1 MASTCPICGRVKE
14 DIPGPCVCGYISSA
28 PGAAPAAALGPRGLL
43 LDLAVMILAITAS
56 CLVVWAIA
64 RVASEFNLEF
74 LFLLVIVPWAGA
86 VASLLRRY
94 CYPNTAVW
102 RSGSVSPFDPIPA
115 PLGRKLYVTL
125 LGAVHIV
132 LGMLLAFIILS
143 RTWHVARFGAPG
155 TSLVYDVLHP
165 WSVPPL
171 YQAPPV
177 IPPGQALANPP
188 TPIPWWLFPGLG
200 ALLSLVTLA
209 WCGTLETNTRRSQA
223 GSTPQVDRPDLSW
236 GRVAAVLALLLFWL
250 PVIGLVAGVVAY
262 GLNRRS
268 PTWTRRASLFGL
280 VLTGLVHA
288 TLAVMIVLEV
298 LNG

>member
-1 MASTCPICGRVKE
+1 MASTCPVCGRVKE
-14 DIPGPCVCGYISSA
+14 DIPRSCICGYTSSA
-28 PGAAPAAALGPRGLL
+28 PGAAQAVALGPRGLL
-43 LDLAVMILAITAS
+43 LDLAVMALAITAS
-56 CLVVWAIA
+56 TLVVWAIA
-64 RVASEFNLEF
+64 RVASEFDLKF
-74 LFLLVIVPWAGA
+74 LFLLVIVPWVGA

-102 RSGSVSPFDPIPA
+102 RSGSVSPLDPIPA

-132 LGMLLAFIILS
+132 LGMLFAFVILS

-165 WSVPPL
+165 WSVPSL

-177 IPPGQALANPP
+177 APPGQARASPP

-200 ALLSLVTLA
+200 ALLSFVTLA

-268 PTWTRRASLFGL
+268 PTWTYHASLFGF
-280 VLTGLVHA
+280 VLAGLVHA
-288 TLAVMIVLEV
+288 ALVVMIGLAVLD
-298 LNG
+298 G

>member
-1 MASTCPICGRVKE
+1 
-14 DIPGPCVCGYISSA
+14 
-28 PGAAPAAALGPRGLL
+28 
-43 LDLAVMILAITAS
+43 MILAITAS

-64 RVASEFNLEF
+64 RVASEFNLKF
-74 LFLLVIVPWAGA
+74 LFLLVIVPWVGA
-86 VASLLRRY
+86 VTSLLRRY

-102 RSGSVSPFDPIPA
+102 RSGSVSPLDPIPA

-132 LGMLLAFIILS
+132 LGMLFAFVILS

-165 WSVPPL
+165 WSVPSL

-177 IPPGQALANPP
+177 APPGQARASPP
-188 TPIPWWLFPGLG
+188 TPIPWWLFPALG
-200 ALLSLVTLA
+200 ALLSFVTLA
-209 WCGTLETNTRRSQA
+209 WCGTLETNTRRNQA
-223 GSTPQVDRPDLSW
+223 GSTPRVYRPDLSW
-236 GRVAAVLALLLFWL
+236 ARVAAVLALLLFWL

-268 PTWTRRASLFGL
+268 PTWTYRASLFGL
-280 VLTGLVHA
+280 VLAGLVHA
-288 TLAVMIVLEV
+288 ALAVMIGLAV

>member
-1 MASTCPICGRVKE
+1 
-14 DIPGPCVCGYISSA
+14 
-28 PGAAPAAALGPRGLL
+28 
-43 LDLAVMILAITAS
+43 MILAITAS
-56 CLVVWAIA
+56 CLVIWAIA
-64 RVASEFNLEF
+64 QVASEFNLKF
-74 LFLLVIVPWAGA
+74 LFLLVIVPWVGA
-86 VASLLRRY
+86 VAWLLRRY

-102 RSGSVSPFDPIPA
+102 LSGSVSPLDPIPA

-177 IPPGQALANPP
+177 APPARAQPNPP
-188 TPIPWWLFPGLG
+188 TPIPWWIFPALG
-200 ALLSLVTLA
+200 VLVSFVALA
-209 WCGTLETNTRRSQA
+209 WCGTMETNTRRNQA
-223 GSTPQVDRPDLSW
+223 WSTPEGNRADLSW
-236 GRVAAVLALLLFWL
+236 ARVTAIMALLLFWL

-268 PTWTRRASLFGL
+268 PTWTYHASLFGF
-280 VLTGLVHA
+280 VLAGLVHA
-288 TLAVMIVLEV
+288 ALVVMIGLAVLD
-298 LNG
+298 G